1 MRHTTLTDLA
11 RRLHSCS
18 IYVHLPFSTKAKVV
32 HVASWT
38 ASQELSLKAKT
49 ALFPEK
55 FNNFHSGLI
64 NITALPFRPYWV
76 EEVTEAADGTIL
88 KTYAGSDGQLMNTL
102 AERLNFTFRVME
114 VKDWDEVT
122 SKVVERKAFM
132 SGVYH
137 VLLPQRRKRYDFTF
151 AYERAITEFSMAKPA
166 LRPRWQSLYY
176 PLDEN
181 VWFCILALLA
191 LTPLFALLI
200 ICGGKLAHKDE
211 QADAR
216 TVTLEMVGSLLGQ
229 SIAERTG
236 QRSGGRVM
244 LASWLIFAFILTT
257 AYRGNLT
264 AALTLPKYPPRV
276 ETLPELVGVV
286 DKITMPPYGAE
297 FKEFFSQSDS
307 IVFQTIAKK
316 MQLVSNIL
324 DGLKGINEKQSH
336 MDGERYLRLA
346 IAEHFTL
353 ADGSNRLY
361 VGRGSVLP
369 TIAGLPIPHDA
380 PYKPQ
385 VDRLLMTIIEAG
397 LYEKWS
403 EDMLNQARREGR
415 QRERNLKKL
424 QETGKDN
431 VETEGSDDSIKALT
445 IVHMQGPLML
455 LLLGLILALMVF
467 VVEGVV
473 SSHYNSAL
481 DPPPTTRVS
490 RREEPITPKGEI
502 STNQIKASEARSQP
516 PCAGVPL
523 RKRRG
528 TTSRRHTP
536 ALHLLRN
543 GCLRSFLF
551 LWAVAPRTPPP
562 CRRPLVHTRRDERYA
577 IVRLWQSGLSAR
589 LIADETGT
597 STTTVYRWVRRWQED
612 GNVENKPRVDRNPFC
627 SLGLAPGNDLAPG
640 NSLQSTVA
648 SHFLRNFE
656 LSSTWPKDFLAP
668 YAPPRDQIGP
678 FAFHGESTTLPQQI
692 SLTTPSFSV
701 SSPPLVSLACFPPA
715 DRISWTQPK
724 NSGN

>member
-1 MRHTTLTDLA
+1 MTAVQLQLIVWVVQLLTWHLASSLFLSPAFNMMSRDSQTSALTAKAINDVFETSSSGACSLIAISDGTASSDEVSMGLALSNRAEGMGVFEAEVGGSEGNVTQDLLDQIITEA
-11 RRLHSCS
+11 RKLRQESWCTNVVVLSDDPAFLASFAESSLRGRLLVWATRLLVVTRLPLQELRRLLASSWTFNMMNAMMLSIDSESEILRCS
-18 IYVHLPFSTKAKVV
+18 IYVHVPFSTKAKVV

-55 FNNFHSGLI
+55 FNNFHGGLI

-200 ICGGKLAHKDE
+200 LVRHFGMSLRLLLIIFLCGCFFVSVIVAALFGLLIICGGKLAHKED

-385 VDRLLMTIIEAG
+385 VDRLLMTIIEPYVVPRD
-397 LYEKWS
+397 L
-403 EDMLNQARREGR
+403 
-415 QRERNLKKL
+415 
-424 QETGKDN
+424 
-431 VETEGSDDSIKALT
+431 
-445 IVHMQGPLML
+445 
-455 LLLGLILALMVF
+455 LIL
-467 VVEGVV
+467 
-473 SSHYNSAL
+473 
-481 DPPPTTRVS
+481 
-490 RREEPITPKGEI
+490 
-502 STNQIKASEARSQP
+502 
-516 PCAGVPL
+516 
-523 RKRRG
+523 
-528 TTSRRHTP
+528 
-536 ALHLLRN
+536 
-543 GCLRSFLF
+543 
-551 LWAVAPRTPPP
+551 
-562 CRRPLVHTRRDERYA
+562 
-577 IVRLWQSGLSAR
+577 
-589 LIADETGT
+589 
-597 STTTVYRWVRRWQED
+597 
-612 GNVENKPRVDRNPFC
+612 
-627 SLGLAPGNDLAPG
+627 
-640 NSLQSTVA
+640 
-648 SHFLRNFE
+648 
-656 LSSTWPKDFLAP
+656 
-668 YAPPRDQIGP
+668 
-678 FAFHGESTTLPQQI
+678 
-692 SLTTPSFSV
+692 SLTPDF
-701 SSPPLVSLACFPPA
+701 
-715 DRISWTQPK
+715 
-724 NSGN
+724 